1 VKKLLVSGDSWTSCW
16 PLEEELGH
24 RNYGW
29 PTLVASNLD
38 YTLIDKSRA
47 GSSNYRIYRKAFDGI
62 LNDQIDTVLVFLTS
76 WTRTEFGGNYGAKPG
91 RIYQHVPANKDKET
105 QYIFKNFFNGY
116 KNYTDLLR
124 MIISLQN
131 LANNLGIECYF
142 LDTFDQNLIFDIT
155 MDDFK
160 SILSYNQHVFNNM
173 HDNRVDDKFSKVK
186 MLTSKIDKSKFI
198 STLSYETLISGC
210 QLNKGHPVE
219 DGHAKIANIVLEFL
233 KGK

>member
-1 VKKLLVSGDSWTSCW
+1 MKKLLVSGDSWTSCW

-24 RNYGW
+24 RRYGW
-29 PTLVASNLD
+29 PTLVAADLN
-38 YTLIDKSRA
+38 YTLIDKSRSA
-47 GSSNYRIYRKAFDGI
+47 SSNYRIYRKAFDGM

-76 WTRTEFGGNYGAKPG
+76 WVRTEFGATYGDKPG
-91 RIYQHVPANKDKET
+91 RIYQHLPRNKDKET

-131 LANNLGIECYF
+131 LASNLGIKCYF

-160 SILSYNQHVFNNM
+160 RVLSYNQLIIDNM
-173 HDNRVDDKFSKVK
+173 HDDRIDDKFSKVK
-186 MLTSKIDKSKFI
+186 MLTSNIDKSKFI
-198 STLSYETLISGC
+198 STLSYQTLISGC
-210 QLNKGHPVE
+210 PLNQGHPGK